1 MHMERIKMSKRK
13 STPERLQFVL
23 TVSDPKSLRLVVA
36 DLKDE
41 IKAIGA
47 TSVINYLLA
56 DFLEKVADGKA
67 DEILEKIVD
76 SVRNGDGRLKG
87 ENK

>member
-67 DEILEKIVD
+67 DEIQ
-76 SVRNGDGRLKG
+76 
-87 ENK
+87 